1 MGFYEETHRVLAY
14 LNSTS
19 WGKSNK
25 TIKLER
31 SRVARR
37 SRTPR
42 VTRTPRVAGKAGV
55 TSKVSFRASKPLKNY
70 SPEFTDRTRKKTG
83 DSTCVYGTGRI
94 DAVNGC
100 KVLERN
106 FQNSFMRLGHVL
118 HGWNISFCNFII
130 HKVLSQL
137 LQATSISAI
146 HVQSTQSIVLKVP
159 LE

>member
-1 MGFYEETHRVLAY
+1 MGFYEETHRVLVC

-31 SRVARR
+31 SRVARQ
-37 SRTPR
+37 SRTPG
-42 VTRTPRVAGKAGV
+42 VVGKAGV

-100 KVLERN
+100 KVLE
-106 FQNSFMRLGHVL
+106 
-118 HGWNISFCNFII
+118 
-130 HKVLSQL
+130 
-137 LQATSISAI
+137 
-146 HVQSTQSIVLKVP
+146 
-159 LE
+159 

>member
-1 MGFYEETHRVLAY
+1 MGFYEEIRRVLVC

-42 VTRTPRVAGKAGV
+42 VTGTPRVAGKAGV

-83 DSTCVYGTGRI
+83 DSTCVYGTGHI

-106 FQNSFMRLGHVL
+106 F
-118 HGWNISFCNFII
+118 
-130 HKVLSQL
+130 
-137 LQATSISAI
+137 
-146 HVQSTQSIVLKVP
+146 
-159 LE
+159 